1 MENTDKIEKVN
12 KTHFKKTELSFKTE
26 GMLIGVAIGDALGAP
41 HERATNPYTGKIKL
55 PYTVKYRFGYDPGET
70 GEKKNIFTS
79 AIGQITDDTEMM
91 IVLTRSLIKNDG
103 LDKRDLIRDYMRWA
117 NDRFTISMG
126 ANTRALFKVNNFDKY
141 NTVYHNMFNDKKS
154 KNSSQSNGALMRCA
168 PLVFF
173 SDKVV
178 KKECSFSNPSK
189 VSIQC
194 ELIQM
199 KMLRFL
205 LFGQEF
211 ELNKDDYEEN
221 IVKALNE
228 AEKKKERNLEEKIQN
243 KSNKGWCVHG
253 LYCSYYCFLHFDS
266 FENAMDYVIGLGGDT
281 DTNAAI
287 AGAIMGAKL
296 GINIMSKENKTEY
309 NLNKVL
315 SCDTSKGDIP
325 RQKEYTSF
333 KQMSAFVN
341 NLIAIWT
348 EQNQEQAVKTYN
360 SYKTKVKMMINT
372 IIIDFE
378 KKLTH
383 SLEEVDKNKAITDRL
398 KELEKM
404 LYIEILD
411 MYSKIDK

>member
-1 MENTDKIEKVN
+1 MENTNKIEKVN
-12 KTHFKKTELSFKTE
+12 GTHFKKTELSFKTK

-55 PYTVKYRFGYDPGET
+55 PYTVKYRFGYDPAQT

-91 IVLTRSLIKNDG
+91 LVLTRSLIKNDG
-103 LDKRDLIRDYMRWA
+103 LDKKDLVNDYIRWA
-117 NDRFTISMG
+117 NERYTISMG
-126 ANTRALFKVNNFDKY
+126 ANTRALFKVKNFDKY
-141 NTVYHNMFNDKKS
+141 NTVYDNMFNDKES
-154 KNSSQSNGALMRCA
+154 KNGCQSNGALMRCA

-173 SDKVV
+173 SDKVI

-199 KMLRFL
+199 KMLRSL

-211 ELNKDDYEEN
+211 ELNKDDYEES
-221 IVKALNE
+221 IVKALKQ
-228 AEKKKERNLEEKIQN
+228 AEKKKERNLEEQTGHK

-253 LYCSYYCFLHFDS
+253 LYCSYYCFLHFDN
-266 FENAMDYVIGLGGDT
+266 FEDAMDYVIGLGGDT

-296 GINIMSKENKTEY
+296 GVNIMLKEKKTEY

-325 RQKEYTSF
+325 RPKEYTSF
-333 KQMSAFVN
+333 NQMSEFVN
-341 NLIAIWT
+341 NLITIWT
-348 EQNQEQAVKTYN
+348 EQNQKQAVKTYN
-360 SYKTKVKMMINT
+360 FYK
-372 IIIDFE
+372 
-378 KKLTH
+378 KK
-383 SLEEVDKNKAITDRL
+383 SKND
-398 KELEKM
+398 
-404 LYIEILD
+404 D
-411 MYSKIDK
+411 